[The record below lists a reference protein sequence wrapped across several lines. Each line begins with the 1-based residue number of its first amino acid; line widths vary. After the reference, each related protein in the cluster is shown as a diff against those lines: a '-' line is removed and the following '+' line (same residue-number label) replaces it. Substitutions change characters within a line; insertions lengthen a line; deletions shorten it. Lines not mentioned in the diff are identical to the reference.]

1 MPPAPYVPIE
11 SMLMI
16 VASFSNFIGM
26 LLAQLQALLAQLHNI
41 NDALEELI
49 LAELAH
55 TDEGDQQVSSEPCVN
70 VDGAGS
76 PIEAPRERSRSPRR

>member
-1 MPPAPYVPIE
+1 MPPAPHVPIE

-26 LLAQLQALLAQLHNI
+26 LLTQLQALLAQLHNI

-49 LAELAH
+49 LAELAS
-55 TDEGDQQVSSEPCVN
+55 DEGDQQVSSEPCVS
-70 VDGAGS
+70 VDETGS
-76 PIEAPRERSRSPRR
+76 TIDPPRERSRSPRR